1 MKKKKTKNIVKI
13 KRGKISNK
21 SCSECGYK
29 SMHLYKECPM
39 CEPCSN
45 CGKKLMQCACK
56 EGE

>member
-1 MKKKKTKNIVKI
+1 MKKKKSKKIIRKTVKDH
-13 KRGKISNK
+13 NK

-45 CGKKLMQCACK
+45 CGKKLMQCSCI
-56 EGE
+56 EGQ

>member
-1 MKKKKTKNIVKI
+1 MKKKKSKKIIRKTVKDH
-13 KRGKISNK
+13 NK

-45 CGKKLMQCACK
+45 CGKKLMQCNCI
-56 EGE
+56 EGQ